1 MNSDFVS
8 EFFLFLQYG
17 FIQKAFVAGAFVG
30 VTCALLGTFL
40 VLRKMSLIGD
50 GLSHVSFGAVA
61 LGLFFGAMPILV
73 AIPVVVA
80 SSYFIL
86 LISKKTKL
94 YGDAAIGIVSAMGI
108 AIGVLLA
115 SLSSGFNVDLFS
127 FLFGNILA
135 ISSMETALSVGLS
148 FAVLCALTLF
158 YWDLFSATFDEEY
171 AKTTG
176 VRTDLM
182 DSILSVLTAFTVVLS
197 IKVVGV
203 MLVSALLILPA
214 VSALQVSKSFIGTL
228 FFSGVF
234 ALLSVLLG
242 ILISFFLDL
251 PAGATIVLLLGVC
264 FGFAFAYK
272 KLR

>member
-1 MNSDFVS
+1 MNSAFVS
-8 EFFLFLQYG
+8 ELFSFLQYG

-61 LGLFFGAMPILV
+61 LGLFLGATPILV

-86 LISKKTKL
+86 LISKKAKL
-94 YGDAAIGIVSAMGI
+94 YGDAAIGIVSATGI

-115 SLSSGFNVDLFS
+115 SLSGGFNVDLFS

-135 ISSMETALSVGLS
+135 ISSMEAMLSVGLS
-148 FAVLCALTLF
+148 FAVLCVLVLF

-176 VRTDLM
+176 VRTDFM
-182 DSILSVLTAFTVVLS
+182 DTVLSILTALTVVLS

-214 VSALQVSKSFIGTL
+214 VSALQVSKGFLKTL
-228 FFSGVF
+228 FLAGLF
-234 ALLSVLLG
+234 ALIAVLAG
-242 ILISFFLDL
+242 ISISFFFDL
-251 PAGATIVLLLGVC
+251 PAGATIVILLAIN
-264 FGFAFAYK
+264 FGLASVYK
-272 KLR
+272 KIS